1 VTIEVSSARNV
12 DLGVSDL
19 ERVEAVFT
27 NPDLYG
33 LADGVSVRD
42 PTKGGRPQVYPDYLV
57 EAFGALRSIYK
68 SARAAAT
75 ALHGPL
81 VWEHIRAIVRSQCP
95 EDASKW
101 LPETPPCRTWYVK
114 RKKQIERDGLGPL
127 SANFT
132 TSGISTAEELGLLD
146 PDCPG
151 TKSHPD
157 PSRLIHHDGKA
168 IKQMFN
174 GAPGDTRQVQIT
186 NPETGEFT
194 VEERPVRA
202 DPDAEVHISGDNRQV
217 HGSKFWHGEV
227 RDDDRFTRVILV
239 VDHVPS
245 EKGKHNSEADIAVKN
260 LLALAPR
267 VPGALGTVSDT
278 ALRGTHLNTL
288 QRATGWV
295 IINPVTAETVDRKT
309 GERTEKEYYLRTV
322 TFTYD
327 DGTSIDVEIW
337 TSGGRLCQVVYADD
351 GTRVLDPLRRIA
363 SPVRANLD
371 GTFRTYVEYEVAD
384 PRGIAPVTVMEA
396 TYDRQEDKDGLN
408 RAENVRQ
415 IPPGDPDYQRLM
427 GRRSDA
433 ESANR
438 QIDDNLYLRRAASI
452 GANGQ
457 LFDLICHAFVINSV
471 ARARH
476 RKGARS
482 PNRAAAA

>member
-1 VTIEVSSARNV
+1 VTIEVSDVRNV

-27 NPDLYG
+27 NPDLYR
-33 LADGVSVRD
+33 LADGVTVRD
-42 PTKGGRPQVYPDYLV
+42 PTKGGRPQIYPDYLV
-57 EAFGALRSIYK
+57 EAFGCLRSIYK

-81 VWEHIRAIVRSQCP
+81 LWDHIRTIVRSQCP
-95 EDASKW
+95 DDPSTW
-101 LPETPPCRTWYVK
+101 LPETPPSRTWYVK
-114 RKKQIERDGLGPL
+114 RKKQIEPAGLDPL
-127 SANFT
+127 SANFI
-132 TSGISTAEELGLLD
+132 TSGIATAEELGLLD
-146 PDCPG
+146 PNGPG

-168 IKQMFN
+168 IRQMFN
-174 GAPGDTRQVQIT
+174 GAPGDTRHVQIT
-186 NPETGEFT
+186 DPKTGETT
-194 VEERPVRA
+194 VEDRLVRA
-202 DPDAEVHISGDNRQV
+202 DPDAKVHISGDDRQV
-217 HGSKFWHGEV
+217 RGSKFWHGEV
-227 RDDDRFTRVILV
+227 RDEDRYTRVILV
-239 VDHVPS
+239 VDHVPG

-260 LLALAPR
+260 LVALAPR
-267 VPGALGTVSDT
+267 VPGALGTISDT

-288 QRATGWV
+288 QRATGLV
-295 IINPVTAETVDRKT
+295 IINPITAEAVDKKT
-309 GERTEKEYYLRTV
+309 RERTEKEYYLRTV

-351 GTRVLDPLRRIA
+351 GTRVLETLRRIA

-371 GTFRTYVEYEVAD
+371 GTFRTYVEYEVPD
-384 PRGIAPVTVMEA
+384 PRSMAPVTVMEA
-396 TYDRQEDKDGLN
+396 TYDRPEDKDGFN

-415 IPPGDPDYQRLM
+415 IPPGDPDYQRLK

-438 QIDDNLYLRRAASI
+438 QIDDDLYLRRAASI
-452 GANGQ
+452 GAKGQ

-476 RKGARS
+476 RKRRA